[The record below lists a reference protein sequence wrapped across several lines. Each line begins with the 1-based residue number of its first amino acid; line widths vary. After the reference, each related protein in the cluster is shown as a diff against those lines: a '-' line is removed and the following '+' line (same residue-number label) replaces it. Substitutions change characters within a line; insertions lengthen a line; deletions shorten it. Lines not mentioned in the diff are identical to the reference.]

1 MADIAFSQIHDSCI
15 RIHKCHIFF
24 IDHKTAVCLMMISV
38 VRLIH
43 FVAGVDIKFAVCFC
57 HAETA
62 SIKWNV
68 GVGSFNT
75 ALCKAIPVFIIFH
88 ETEYFTLI
96 RFFFVHLSKNC
107 IIIIFANI
115 DPTKNRKFCR
125 NIFRRNQIQFAVV
138 SLNHDLIIDI
148 FCTLISAVCCL
159 CQIRLRGT
167 SIIRRIMRQMNVV
180 GCCSLQVYL

>member
-1 MADIAFSQIHDSCI
+1 
-15 RIHKCHIFF
+15 
-24 IDHKTAVCLMMISV
+24 MMISV

-96 RFFFVHLSKNC
+96 RFFFVHLAKNC

-115 DPTKNRKFCR
+115 DSTKNRKFCL
-125 NIFRRNQIQFAVV
+125 NIFRRNQIPFAVV